1 MKHMLS
7 NEVTQF
13 INKFKD
19 FFPLD
24 VDAEWIGTCGK
35 CYRFALILKDR
46 FPEAEIWYSG
56 VEGHVYTK
64 IGNIFYDIRGYHLK
78 VPKDIAKLSHKDG
91 HRPHRWDGGDKNCY
105 LGHGCFG
112 FPPPTYEEFLATQ
125 EDLPPSLI
133 MKKRCSMN
141 NETFAEYVCRVS
153 RALHLLAAVYAK
165 YDFYRGFAYAA
176 ESFGCGRSASV
187 ARRNALKAKTKGL
200 IVHDRVLTYREGEL

>member
-78 VPKDIAKLSHKDG
+78 VPKDIAKLSHRDG
-91 HRPHRWDGGDKNCY
+91 HTPMRSFWQHKKIYP
-105 LGHGCFG
+105 L
-112 FPPPTYEEFLATQ
+112 
-125 EDLPPSLI
+125 SLL

-165 YDFYRGFAYAA
+165 YNFYEGFTYAA
-176 ESFGCGRSASV
+176 EKLKKEHAANV
-187 ARRNALKAKTKGL
+187 ARGIAIKAKTQGL
-200 IVHDRVLTYREGEL
+200 IVHDRVLTNREDEI

>member
-7 NEVTQF
+7 NEVTRF

-78 VPKDIAKLSHKDG
+78 VPKDIAKLSHRDG
-91 HRPHRWDGGDKNCY
+91 HKPHRWDGGDKNCY

-125 EDLPPSLI
+125 EDFPPFPDYEEEVQHE
-133 MKKRCSMN
+133 K
-141 NETFAEYVCRVS
+141 
-153 RALHLLAAVYAK
+153 
-165 YDFYRGFAYAA
+165 
-176 ESFGCGRSASV
+176 
-187 ARRNALKAKTKGL
+187 
-200 IVHDRVLTYREGEL
+200 